1 MLKVLVL
8 CTGNFCRSVL
18 AEALATY
25 AAFVKQVR
33 QLLAMPVE
41 TMSRSVVIEA
51 MNKIGTETL

>member
-1 MLKVLVL
+1 MLKDLVL

-18 AEALATY
+18 AEVLATY
-25 AAFVKQVR
+25 AAFVKRVR

-51 MNKIGTETL
+51 MNKIGSETL